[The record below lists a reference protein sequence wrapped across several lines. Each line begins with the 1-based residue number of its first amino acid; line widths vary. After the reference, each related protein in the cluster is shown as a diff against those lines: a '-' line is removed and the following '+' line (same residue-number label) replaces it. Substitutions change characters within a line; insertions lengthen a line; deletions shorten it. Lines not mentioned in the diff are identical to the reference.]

1 MGDTSDASYSYSLTT
16 FSRSGKLL
24 QIEYALTAVGEG
36 KTSLG
41 IKAKNGVVLCTD
53 KKLGSK
59 LVDKGDVRKLE
70 KITPSCGFVYSGVGP
85 DYRVLVKKA
94 RKAAQGYYLTYKQLK
109 PIRALVQDT
118 AAVMQEYTQS
128 GGVRPFGVSVLVAG
142 YDDEGPQL
150 FQVDPSGAY
159 YGGKAS
165 AMGKNFKNARSFLEK
180 RYNEDVELDDAIHTA
195 LLTMREGFEGEMN
208 EHNIELGVISADD
221 RQFKILTPAE
231 VKDYL
236 DESN

>member
-1 MGDTSDASYSYSLTT
+1 MEAGYGLTT
-16 FSRSGKLL
+16 FSPSGKLP
-24 QIEYALTAVGEG
+24 QLTSAMTATNEG

-53 KKLGSK
+53 KKLSSK
-59 LVDKGDVRKLE
+59 LIESADVHKLE

-94 RKAAQGYYLTYKQLK
+94 RKQAQAYYLTYRGLK

-118 AAVMQEYTQS
+118 AAVCQEYTQS
-128 GGVRPFGVSVLVAG
+128 GGVRPFGVSLLVAG
-142 YDDEGPQL
+142 FDDEGPQL
-150 FQVDPSGAY
+150 FQVDPSGAFF
-159 YGGKAS
+159 GWQAS
-165 AMGKNFKNARSFLEK
+165 AIGKNSKNAKSFLEK

-208 EHNIELGVISADD
+208 EHNIELAVIGED
-221 RQFKILTPAE
+221 RVFKVLTPAE

>member
-1 MGDTSDASYSYSLTT
+1 MEAGYGLTT
-16 FSRSGKLL
+16 FSPSGKLP
-24 QIEYALTAVGEG
+24 QLTSAMTATNEG

-53 KKLGSK
+53 KKLSSK
-59 LVDKGDVRKLE
+59 LIESADVHKLE

-94 RKAAQGYYLTYKQLK
+94 RKQAQAYYLTYRGLK

-118 AAVMQEYTQS
+118 AAVCQEYTQS
-128 GGVRPFGVSVLVAG
+128 GGVRPFGVSLLVAG
-142 YDDEGPQL
+142 FDDEGPQL
-150 FQVDPSGAY
+150 FQVDPSGAFF
-159 YGGKAS
+159 GWQAS
-165 AMGKNFKNARSFLEK
+165 AIGKNSKNAKSFLEK
-180 RYNEDVELDDAIHTA
+180 RYNEDMELDDAIHTA

-208 EHNIELGVISADD
+208 EHNIELGVIGED
-221 RQFKILTPAE
+221 RVFKVLTPAE

>member
-1 MGDTSDASYSYSLTT
+1 MEAGYGLTT
-16 FSRSGKLL
+16 FSPSGKLP
-24 QIEYALTAVGEG
+24 QLTSAMTATNEG

-53 KKLGSK
+53 KKLSSK
-59 LVDKGDVRKLE
+59 LIESADVHKLE

-94 RKAAQGYYLTYKQLK
+94 RKQAQAYYLTYRGLK

-118 AAVMQEYTQS
+118 AAVCQEYTQS
-128 GGVRPFGVSVLVAG
+128 GGVRPFGVSLLVAG
-142 YDDEGPQL
+142 FDDEGPQL
-150 FQVDPSGAY
+150 FQVDPSGAFF
-159 YGGKAS
+159 GWQAS
-165 AMGKNFKNARSFLEK
+165 AIGKNSKNAKSFLEK

-208 EHNIELGVISADD
+208 EHNIELGVIGED
-221 RQFKILTPAE
+221 RVFKVLTPSE
-231 VKDYL
+231 IKDYL
-236 DESN
+236 DEAN

>member
-1 MGDTSDASYSYSLTT
+1 M
-16 FSRSGKLL
+16 
-24 QIEYALTAVGEG
+24 TATNEG

-53 KKLGSK
+53 KLSSK
-59 LVDKGDVRKLE
+59 LIESADVHKLE

-94 RKAAQGYYLTYKQLK
+94 RKQAQAYYLTYRGLK

-118 AAVMQEYTQS
+118 AAVCQEYTQS
-128 GGVRPFGVSVLVAG
+128 GGVRPFGVSLLVAG
-142 YDDEGPQL
+142 FGGEGPQL
-150 FQVDPSGAY
+150 FQVDPSGAFF
-159 YGGKAS
+159 GWQAS
-165 AMGKNFKNARSFLEK
+165 AIGKNSKNAKSFLEK

-208 EHNIELGVISADD
+208 EHNIELGVIGED
-221 RQFKILTPAE
+221 RVFKVLTPAE

>member
-1 MGDTSDASYSYSLTT
+1 MEAGYGLTT
-16 FSRSGKLL
+16 FSPSGKLP
-24 QIEYALTAVGEG
+24 QLTSAMTATNEG

-53 KKLGSK
+53 KKLSSK
-59 LVDKGDVRKLE
+59 LIESADVHKLE

-94 RKAAQGYYLTYKQLK
+94 RKQAQAYYLTYRGLK

-118 AAVMQEYTQS
+118 AAVCQEYTQS
-128 GGVRPFGVSVLVAG
+128 GGVRPFGVSLLVAG
-142 YDDEGPQL
+142 FDDEGPQL
-150 FQVDPSGAY
+150 FQVDPSGAFF
-159 YGGKAS
+159 GWQAS
-165 AMGKNFKNARSFLEK
+165 AIGKNSKNAKSFLEK

-208 EHNIELGVISADD
+208 EHNIELGVIGED
-221 RQFKILTPAE
+221 RVFKVLTPAE

>member
-1 MGDTSDASYSYSLTT
+1 MEAGYGLTT
-16 FSRSGKLL
+16 FSPSGKLP
-24 QIEYALTAVGEG
+24 QLTSAMTATNEG

-53 KKLGSK
+53 KKLSSK
-59 LVDKGDVRKLE
+59 LIESADVHKLE

-94 RKAAQGYYLTYKQLK
+94 RKQAQAYYLTYRGLK

-118 AAVMQEYTQS
+118 AAVCQEYTQS
-128 GGVRPFGVSVLVAG
+128 GGVRPFGVSLLVAG
-142 YDDEGPQL
+142 FDDEGPQL
-150 FQVDPSGAY
+150 FQVDPSGAFF
-159 YGGKAS
+159 GWQAS
-165 AMGKNFKNARSFLEK
+165 AIGKNSKNAKSFLEK

-208 EHNIELGVISADD
+208 EHNIELGVIGED
-221 RQFKILTPAE
+221 RVFKVLTPSE
-231 VKDYL
+231 IKDYL
-236 DESN
+236 DEST

>member
-1 MGDTSDASYSYSLTT
+1 MEAGYGLTT
-16 FSRSGKLL
+16 FSPSGKLP
-24 QIEYALTAVGEG
+24 QLTSAMTATNEG

-53 KKLGSK
+53 KKLSSK
-59 LVDKGDVRKLE
+59 LIESADVHKLE

-94 RKAAQGYYLTYKQLK
+94 RKQAQAYYLTYRGLK

-118 AAVMQEYTQS
+118 AAVCQEYTQS
-128 GGVRPFGVSVLVAG
+128 GGVRPFGVSLLVAG
-142 YDDEGPQL
+142 FDDEGPQL

-159 YGGKAS
+159 YGWKAS
-165 AMGKNFKNARSFLEK
+165 AIGKNFKNARSFLEK
-180 RYNEDVELDDAIHTA
+180 RYNDDVELDDAIHTA

-208 EHNIELGVISADD
+208 EHNIELGIVGED
-221 RQFKILTPAE
+221 RVFKVLTPAE

>member
-1 MGDTSDASYSYSLTT
+1 MEAGYGLTT
-16 FSRSGKLL
+16 FSPSGKLP
-24 QIEYALTAVGEG
+24 QLTSAMTATNEG

-53 KKLGSK
+53 KKLSSK
-59 LVDKGDVRKLE
+59 LIESADVHKLE

-94 RKAAQGYYLTYKQLK
+94 RKQAQAYYLTYRGLK

-118 AAVMQEYTQS
+118 AAVCQEYTQS
-128 GGVRPFGVSVLVAG
+128 SGVRPFGVSLLVAG
-142 YDDEGPQL
+142 FDDEGPQL
-150 FQVDPSGAY
+150 FQVDPSGAFF
-159 YGGKAS
+159 GWQAS
-165 AMGKNFKNARSFLEK
+165 AIGKNSKNAKSFLEK

-208 EHNIELGVISADD
+208 EHNIELGVIGED
-221 RQFKILTPAE
+221 RVFKVLTPAE

>member
-1 MGDTSDASYSYSLTT
+1 MEAGYGLTT
-16 FSRSGKLL
+16 FSPSGKLP
-24 QIEYALTAVGEG
+24 QLTSAMTATNEG

-53 KKLGSK
+53 KKLSSK
-59 LVDKGDVRKLE
+59 LIESADVHKLE

-94 RKAAQGYYLTYKQLK
+94 RKQAQAYYLTYRGLK

-118 AAVMQEYTQS
+118 AAVCQEYTQS
-128 GGVRPFGVSVLVAG
+128 GGVRPFGVSLLVAG
-142 YDDEGPQL
+142 FDDEGPQL
-150 FQVDPSGAY
+150 FQVDPSGAFF
-159 YGGKAS
+159 GWQAS
-165 AMGKNFKNARSFLEK
+165 AIGKNSKNAKSFLEK
-180 RYNEDVELDDAIHTA
+180 RYNEDMELDDAIHTA

-208 EHNIELGVISADD
+208 EHNIELGVIGGD
-221 RQFKILTPAE
+221 RVFKVLTPAE

>member
-1 MGDTSDASYSYSLTT
+1 MEAGYGLTT
-16 FSRSGKLL
+16 FSPSGKLP
-24 QIEYALTAVGEG
+24 QLTSAMTATNEG

-53 KKLGSK
+53 KKLSSK
-59 LVDKGDVRKLE
+59 LIESADVHKLE

-94 RKAAQGYYLTYKQLK
+94 RKQAQAYYLTYRGLK

-118 AAVMQEYTQS
+118 AAVCQEYTQS
-128 GGVRPFGVSVLVAG
+128 GGVRPFGVSLLVAG
-142 YDDEGPQL
+142 FDDEGPQL
-150 FQVDPSGAY
+150 FQVDPSGAFF
-159 YGGKAS
+159 GWQAS
-165 AMGKNFKNARSFLEK
+165 AIGKNSKNAKSFLEK

-208 EHNIELGVISADD
+208 EHNIELGVIGED
-221 RQFKILTPAE
+221 RVFKVLTPAE
-231 VKDYL
+231 GKDYL